1 MSEDK
6 VREQNISGL
15 SFRDLAKDSDFS
27 KTGSEEYIFID
38 KEIYSEKDLT
48 WINRVGN
55 FLANRF
61 NTRRGALAFLIDF
74 LNIQSLD

>member
-38 KEIYSEKDLT
+38 KEIYSE
-48 WINRVGN
+48 R
-55 FLANRF
+55 
-61 NTRRGALAFLIDF
+61 
-74 LNIQSLD
+74 SYLD